1 MQEFKA
7 SHLRSRLCCGRDSV
21 DGLSV
26 LWSGILHRAPSLK
39 KIDALAFRDCQ
50 DLKTFE
56 LNAGIQEVGWL
67 CLLGAGTEML
77 NLPPHIR
84 MTREQLGLDQK
95 DPKIVRLPH
104 GLEVVGDEWFSFND
118 MEKVFIPNTVKELGD
133 SAFADCL
140 LLYEVIFEPNSR
152 LEIIGESCFSNCDFW
167 EITIPKS
174 VQSIGDFAFRG
185 CSNLY
190 SLTFEEGS

>member
-1 MQEFKA
+1 MAFQH
-7 SHLRSRLCCGRDSV
+7 S
-21 DGLSV
+21 GLESFT
-26 LWSGILHRAPSLK
+26 APPSLR
-39 KIDALAFRDCQ
+39 KIDALTFRNCCN
-50 DLKTFE
+50 LKTFE
-56 LNAGIQEVGWL
+56 LNDDIQELGWF
-67 CLLGAGTEML
+67 CLLGTGIKTL
-77 NLPPHIR
+77 NLPPHIK

-152 LEIIGESCFSNCDFW
+152 LEIIGESCFSNCDFGK
-167 EITIPKS
+167 ITIPKS
-174 VQSIGDFAFRG
+174 VQSIGDFAFNG
-185 CSNLY
+185 CHNLY